1 MNGRSPAA
9 RGRAESPGSSSR
21 ISPAASAS
29 RPTDLASFSAGRGA
43 GRYPGARRGIEEF
56 ARIDRAFAA
65 AQLEMELRLADP
77 TGRTDLG
84 DHLAAVHRV
93 ALLDEQLV
101 AMGIGRDPAIGML
114 DQHQIAVAAQ
124 LVAGIGDD
132 AAFDGLDRGTARRCD
147 LDAVIVR
154 AVSRDPAAR
163 QP

>member
-56 ARIDRAFAA
+56 ARIDRALAA

-77 TGRTDLG
+77 AGRADLG
-84 DHLAAVHRV
+84 DNLAAIDRV

-101 AMGIGRDPAIGML
+101 AMGIGRDPAAAVL
-114 DQHQIAVAAQ
+114 DQDEIAIAAQ
-124 LVAGIGDD
+124 LVAGIGDH
-132 AAFDGLDRGTARRCD
+132 AA
-147 LDAVIVR
+147 V
-154 AVSRDPAAR
+154 DP
-163 QP
+163 